1 MHIYMARGQ
10 EQHCQRMVVELQCLP
25 CEDANLEVTG
35 SKNNATWKNMG
46 DYKLT
51 RGKTSS
57 GRDGNPKT
65 RRN

>member
-35 SKNNATWKNMG
+35 KQE
-46 DYKLT
+46 
-51 RGKTSS
+51 
-57 GRDGNPKT
+57 
-65 RRN
+65 